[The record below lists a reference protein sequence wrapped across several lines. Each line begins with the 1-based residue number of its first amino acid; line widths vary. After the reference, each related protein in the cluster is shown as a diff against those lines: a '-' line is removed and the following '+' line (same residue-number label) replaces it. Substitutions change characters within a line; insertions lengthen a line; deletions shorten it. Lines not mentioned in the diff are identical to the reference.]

1 MKNTI
6 TRQGEIE
13 MNRDEQNKILRAN
26 GYKWVKY
33 DQDELDDNDDFDRNP
48 GWYLFAANGR
58 EVSVQRAMR
67 EIEIGVE
74 TVAKEIA
81 ESEER
86 ERERA
91 ELVRE
96 LNALKRQCAD
106 LIMRNGE
113 KPDSIQPNGERVLDT
128 QNLYGGGD
136 WFVIEDKYIWYVKN
150 NGMDGDNWSYN
161 NVRTGGAGAIGWR
174 MTIDTDVEDSLRAI
188 MAGQRLREYRAANN
202 IPVF

>member
-1 MKNTI
+1 
-6 TRQGEIE
+6 

-113 KPDSIQPNGERVLDT
+113 KPDSIQPNGERVLNT

>member
-1 MKNTI
+1 
-6 TRQGEIE
+6 

-188 MAGQRLREYRAANN
+188 MAGQRLREYRAASN

>member
-1 MKNTI
+1 
-6 TRQGEIE
+6 